1 MQASQKPDFI
11 RCYRILNL
19 KPGCSWEQVRRQY
32 KLLSQRWHPDRHP
45 HDPSAR
51 ENAEKKQR
59 AINLAMRTIADY
71 YKAHGR
77 MPLRAYPERRH
88 PVFSG
93 DAVEA
98 AGENESGLQKKSK
111 DNRLWRRPLLA
122 GALIMFAA
130 WILWSSSEEHFA
142 ASHVPGGRMGDQNIA
157 EVGKAPVTAR
167 FEFGDTREG
176 VRAPPADADPFSS
189 NRELIRIG
197 SSYDDV
203 SRIQGEPLFKTT
215 LRWDYGPSY
224 IEFRYG
230 KVSGWHNSPMRPLRV
245 KK

>member
-11 RCYRILNL
+11 RCYRILKL
-19 KPGCSWEQVRRQY
+19 KPGCSWEQARRQY

-45 HDPSAR
+45 HDPSVR

-71 YKAHGR
+71 YKAHRR
-77 MPLRAYPERRH
+77 MPLRAYPERRQ
-88 PVFSG
+88 PVFSAE
-93 DAVEA
+93 AVEVA
-98 AGENESGLQKKSK
+98 RENESGLQKKSK
-111 DNRLWRRPLLA
+111 DNRLWRPLAA
-122 GALIMFAA
+122 GALIMFTI
-130 WILWSSSEEHFA
+130 WMLWSSSEEYFA
-142 ASHVPGGRMGDQNIA
+142 ASQVSVSRMGDQADAGAGN
-157 EVGKAPVTAR
+157 APGTAW
-167 FEFGDTREG
+167 FEFGGTRESTG
-176 VRAPPADADPFSS
+176 APLTDANPLSS
-189 NRELIRIG
+189 NSELIRIG

-203 SRIQGEPLFKTT
+203 SRIQGEPLFKTA